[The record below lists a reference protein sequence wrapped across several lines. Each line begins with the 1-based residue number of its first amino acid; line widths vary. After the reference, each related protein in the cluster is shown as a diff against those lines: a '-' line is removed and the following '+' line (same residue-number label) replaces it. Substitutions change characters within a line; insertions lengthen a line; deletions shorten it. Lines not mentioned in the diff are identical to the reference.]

1 MRHRLHIALGK
12 KKSCSW
18 ALQQNLQQGV
28 QLFHMQPI
36 NVSAL
41 LFTGIVKQ
49 QQQPFKL
56 AAINS
61 QVPHGPGNWL
71 AECLANCGIVSGSTH
86 TAVHMQRQFQVFL
99 CITPII
105 VLAM

>member
-1 MRHRLHIALGK
+1 M
-12 KKSCSW
+12 C
-18 ALQQNLQQGV
+18 N
-28 QLFHMQPI
+28 FHTQPI

-71 AECLANCGIVSGSTH
+71 AEWLANCGAVSEVTH
-86 TAVHMQRQFQVFL
+86 TAVHMQRQSQVFL
-99 CITPII
+99 CVTPII
-105 VLAM
+105 MLAM

>member
-1 MRHRLHIALGK
+1 M
-12 KKSCSW
+12 
-18 ALQQNLQQGV
+18 
-28 QLFHMQPI
+28 QLFPMQPI
-36 NVSAL
+36 YVAAL

-49 QQQPFKL
+49 RQQPFKL

-71 AECLANCGIVSGSTH
+71 ASWLANCGAVSGSTH
-86 TAVHMQRQFQVFL
+86 TAVHMQRQSQVFL